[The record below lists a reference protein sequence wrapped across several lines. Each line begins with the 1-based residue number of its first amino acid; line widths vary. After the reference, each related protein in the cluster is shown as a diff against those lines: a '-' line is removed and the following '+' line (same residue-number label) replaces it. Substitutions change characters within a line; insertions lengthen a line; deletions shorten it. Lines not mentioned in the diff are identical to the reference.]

1 MRTAPNSQ
9 VQREAAPR
17 PAAAPTDIQRIAQ
30 HMTRLAIAG
39 LPRNYELLYEA
50 IIGQNAALAQDIAA
64 LGPSPRQASLDEIG
78 LKYRLVSHC
87 GLSSEISHAE
97 KSRMLRDAVDRLSDS
112 LRQKQA
118 FLRAAETALQS
129 IAGKPDQSLGSFM
142 SEMEYLS
149 TSLSNVLASEKEIEA
164 RLKSDV
170 ERLEAIELGIAAAHS
185 ASVTD
190 KLTGIPN
197 RIALNKAIADLYDRE
212 KGAAGSALIMVDVDD
227 FKAFNSRY
235 GTQIGTRLLKKL
247 ADLFRK
253 SIKKNDLV
261 ARTDGDEFAFLFAN
275 VGMQEALAI
284 ADRLRASVE
293 DHMTFAASDHA
304 APSGLTISLGI
315 ALSADA
321 TTASQLQ
328 ANARVALHAAQSNR
342 RQPVQAF
349 GR

>member
-9 VQREAAPR
+9 AQREAVQR

-30 HMTRLAIAG
+30 HMARLAIAG
-39 LPRNYELLYEA
+39 LPRNYELLHEA

-64 LGPSPRQASLDEIG
+64 LGPTPRQASLDELG

-87 GLSSEISHAE
+87 GLANEISHAE
-97 KSRMLRDAVDRLSDS
+97 TSKMLRDAADRLSEV

-118 FLRAAETALQS
+118 FVRAAETVLQS
-129 IAGKPDQSLGSFM
+129 IAGNPDQSLSSFM
-142 SEMEYLS
+142 SEMDYLS
-149 TSLSNVLASEKEIEA
+149 TSLSNVVASEKDIEA

-185 ASVTD
+185 ASATD

-197 RIALNKAIADLYDRE
+197 RIALNKAIADLYERE
-212 KGAAGSALIMVDVDD
+212 EGASGNALIMVDVDD
-227 FKAFNSRY
+227 FKALNVRY
-235 GTQIGTRLLKKL
+235 GTQVGTRLLKKL

-284 ADRLRASVE
+284 AERLRASVE
-293 DHMTFAASDHA
+293 DHMTFAASDNSA
-304 APSGLTISLGI
+304 TVGLTISLGV

-328 ANARVALHAAQSNR
+328 ANARVALLSAQSNR